1 MRLAGRGKKAD
12 YPLMNIAFDEII
24 RNGVIALPERSRK
37 QAEGRAAHVVI
48 TEEDKPDN
56 SECGGWHDIIDKIVA
71 NPLPPF
77 KPLSRDEAND
87 RRL

>member
-1 MRLAGRGKKAD
+1 
-12 YPLMNIAFDEII
+12 MNIAFDEII
-24 RNGVIALPERSRK
+24 RNGVIALPEHLKK

-48 TEEDKPDN
+48 TEAERPDD
-56 SECGGWHDIIDKIVA
+56 SEEGGWDDIIKKLVA
-71 NPLPPF
+71 NPLPSF